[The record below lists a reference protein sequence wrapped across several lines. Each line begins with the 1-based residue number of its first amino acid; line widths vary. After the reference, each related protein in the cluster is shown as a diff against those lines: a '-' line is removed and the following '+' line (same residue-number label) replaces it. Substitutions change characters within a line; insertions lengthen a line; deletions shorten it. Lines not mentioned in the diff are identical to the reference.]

1 MEVILRQ
8 DVDNL
13 GDRGARIS
21 VARGFARNYL
31 IPKKLAV
38 AATEGNL
45 RMLREEAKLRDVRE
59 NKEKRHAERLSQKL
73 GKVSVTAEVQVGEED
88 KLFGS
93 VTSGDI
99 EELLKAQG
107 YEIDRK
113 IIQLDEPIKAL
124 GVYTVPI
131 KLHREVECAI
141 KVWVVKS

>member
-1 MEVILRQ
+1 VEVILRQ
-8 DVDNL
+8 DIENL
-13 GDRGARIS
+13 GDRGAKVS

-45 RMLREEAKLRDVRE
+45 RMLQEEEKLGDVRE
-59 NKEKRHAERLSQKL
+59 NKVKRHAERLSHKL
-73 GKVSVTAEVQVGEED
+73 KKVSVTAEVQVGEED
-88 KLFGS
+88 RLFGS

-99 EELLKAQG
+99 QDLLKSQG

-113 IIQLDEPIKAL
+113 IIRLEEPIKAL

-131 KLHREVECAI
+131 KLHRDVDCSI